1 MNFNADRLSKLSG
14 LEALE
19 EVTTLTESKVVNE
32 ETQTANE
39 ETQTVNE
46 NELLFELTDDE
57 DQLTENWLSALTDAA
72 NKWVESLDAEDSAE
86 DSAQDG
92 TDADADA
99 DTDTDSV
106 VPPAEVSLQD
116 RRDGL
121 SMLLHGKEYSELNH
135 VVKAMIDGLLENS
148 SVNETEERINEA
160 TPLTMET
167 LRETVLELRDEIIAE
182 QEAEQQ
188 RLAEAPVRRAIRNE
202 IKALIAELPTDAA
215 TNWMYGAAGKPQ
227 ASADKSRAV
236 TLPGVGFKSSK
247 H

>member
-19 EVTTLTESKVVNE
+19 EETTTLTESKVV
-32 ETQTANE
+32 NE

-72 NKWVESLDAEDSAE
+72 NKWVESLDTE

-106 VPPAEVSLQD
+106 VPPTEVSLQD

-148 SVNETEERINEA
+148 SVNETEERINET

-227 ASADKSRAV
+227 ASVDKSRAV